1 MNHQPTKAHPDVLAQ
16 LDQGSIEGALMAA
29 GSVALVF
36 SELPATYRAIF
47 QAIRTV
53 PERALRRNALARI
66 AFDNL
71 LEFGAFDLAG
81 EALLLMS
88 SGSSQ
93 SNLTVALE
101 QRIALLITKQV
112 CADV

>member
-16 LDQGSIEGALMAA
+16 LNQGSIEGALMVA

-47 QAIRTV
+47 QVIRTV
-53 PERALRRNALARI
+53 PERSLRRNALARI

-71 LEFGAFDLAG
+71 LEFGAFELAG

-88 SGSSQ
+88 TGTSQ

-101 QRIALLITKQV
+101 QRLASWIALQV